1 MKSYSLRFRKQIGE
15 VFVIQPN
22 DLGNSFLNF
31 LFKKS
36 TAYLKRF
43 PFLYILPATVI
54 IVFFIYLIL
63 GKGIVTITSI
73 LQYGF

>member
-22 DLGNSFLNF
+22 DLGNIFLNF

-43 PFLYILPATVI
+43 PFLYLLPATVI
-54 IVFFIYLIL
+54 IVFFIYLFF
-63 GKGIVTITSI
+63 GKGIVTITSL

>member
-22 DLGNSFLNF
+22 DLGNNFLNF

-43 PFLYILPATVI
+43 PFLYLLPATVI
-54 IVFFIYLIL
+54 IVFFIYLFL
-63 GKGIVTITSI
+63 GKRIVTITSL

>member
-31 LFKKS
+31 LFKKT

-43 PFLYILPATVI
+43 PFLYLLPAAVI
-54 IVFFIYLIL
+54 IVFFIYLFL
-63 GKGIVTITSI
+63 GKGIVTITRF

>member
-43 PFLYILPATVI
+43 PFLYLLPATVI
-54 IVFFIYLIL
+54 IVFFIYLFL
-63 GKGIVTITSI
+63 GKRIVTITSL

>member
-43 PFLYILPATVI
+43 PFLYLLPATVI
-54 IVFFIYLIL
+54 IVFFIYLFL
-63 GKGIVTITSI
+63 GKGIVTITNL

>member
-54 IVFFIYLIL
+54 IVFFIYLIF
-63 GKGIVTITSI
+63 GKGIVTITSL

>member
-1 MKSYSLRFRKQIGE
+1 MKSYSLRFKKQIGE

-22 DLGNSFLNF
+22 DLGNNFLNF
-31 LFKKS
+31 LFKKT

-43 PFLYILPATVI
+43 PFLYLLPVAVI

-63 GKGIVTITSI
+63 GKGIVTITSL

>member
-22 DLGNSFLNF
+22 DLGNNFLNF

-43 PFLYILPATVI
+43 PFLYLLPATVI

-63 GKGIVTITSI
+63 GKGIVTITSL

>member
-63 GKGIVTITSI
+63 GKGIVTITSL

>member
-1 MKSYSLRFRKQIGE
+1 MKSYLLRFRKQIGE

-36 TAYLKRF
+36 TAYLQRF
-43 PFLYILPATVI
+43 PFLYLLPATVI
-54 IVFFIYLIL
+54 IALLIYLFL
-63 GKGIVTITSI
+63 GKGIVTITSL

>member
-22 DLGNSFLNF
+22 ELGNSFLNF

-43 PFLYILPATVI
+43 PFLYLLPAAVI
-54 IVFFIYLIL
+54 IVFFIYLFL
-63 GKGIVTITSI
+63 GKGIVTITSF

>member
-1 MKSYSLRFRKQIGE
+1 MKSHSLRFRKQIGE

-22 DLGNSFLNF
+22 DLGNNFLNF
-31 LFKKS
+31 LFKRT

-43 PFLYILPATVI
+43 PFLYLLPAAVI
-54 IVFFIYLIL
+54 IVFFIYLFL
-63 GKGIVTITSI
+63 GKGIVTITSL